1 MTEIREIHEDELGR
15 WVAAMRSALDETDT
29 VEGYLDWKRQARET
43 GWFLAS
49 DDGRDVGAA
58 IGIGGWHS
66 PDGVA
71 RGEIRVVDGAR
82 GRGVGSGLLAT
93 LTDWA
98 RGLGYAELMGPV
110 KEVDADSLSWATRR
124 GFVEVG
130 RNSVLALDLTS
141 IEAPAVVPPDGI
153 EITSWAERPDA
164 TPGMYEVAM
173 EAYPDIPGEEDAE
186 MEPFEQWLSMD
197 MQGSGDRPEATF
209 VALADDEVVAYAKL
223 SLSLARPTV
232 AMHDITGVKRAW
244 RGRGI
249 AGALKAAEIAWAKEN
264 GYVRLETQNEE
275 RNEPIRRLNQR
286 HGYVVEPGAITVRGP
301 LPSPV
306 RQRSWRNASPARL
319 SSASCE
325 GNTSAA
331 GMSNSGHRTNPTRSY
346 RRTASSRSSMVWIPS
361 ARAPTSRARTGS
373 ARPPSSRAAPRASGC
388 TTSARKPAQPAGRL
402 LHPSRTTSR

>member
-1 MTEIREIHEDELGR
+1 
-15 WVAAMRSALDETDT
+15 
-29 VEGYLDWKRQARET
+29 
-43 GWFLAS
+43 
-49 DDGRDVGAA
+49 
-58 IGIGGWHS
+58 
-66 PDGVA
+66 
-71 RGEIRVVDGAR
+71 
-82 GRGVGSGLLAT
+82 
-93 LTDWA
+93 
-98 RGLGYAELMGPV
+98 
-110 KEVDADSLSWATRR
+110 
-124 GFVEVG
+124 
-130 RNSVLALDLTS
+130 VLALDLTS

-232 AMHDITGVKRAW
+232 GMHDITGVKRAW

-301 LPSPV
+301 LP
-306 RQRSWRNASPARL
+306 
-319 SSASCE
+319 
-325 GNTSAA
+325 
-331 GMSNSGHRTNPTRSY
+331 
-346 RRTASSRSSMVWIPS
+346 
-361 ARAPTSRARTGS
+361 
-373 ARPPSSRAAPRASGC
+373 
-388 TTSARKPAQPAGRL
+388 
-402 LHPSRTTSR
+402 